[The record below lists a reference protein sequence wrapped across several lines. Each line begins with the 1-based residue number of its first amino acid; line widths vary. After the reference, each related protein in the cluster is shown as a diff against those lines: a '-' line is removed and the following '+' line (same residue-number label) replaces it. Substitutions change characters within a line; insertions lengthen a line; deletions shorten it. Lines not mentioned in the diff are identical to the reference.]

1 MIIRITK
8 DQKNYDDIKKDVY
21 NRTLNGY
28 KNKVRQLYQKA
39 DLVYIVEEG
48 RLALKIDD
56 FLAPRQITNKS
67 KDERTNDAL
76 FDKFVGS
83 AKKDKESK
91 KSF

>member
-1 MIIRITK
+1 MTIRITK

-67 KDERTNDAL
+67 KDERKNDVL

-91 KSF
+91 KSL